1 MTSLE
6 IYKKIIDENGK
17 IIYRKP
23 IKINLGMYVTFVST
37 SDEVLV
43 RLDTNYDVYETS
55 IIIPKAYRELKG
67 ADKDC
72 FKSVYIAEEVARDL
86 HRYDT
91 ISQQYSHSNDN
102 SESDGSDT
110 KVYDNEAVEDHDSA
124 ELIKRINWMIELF
137 ARDSASKKEK
147 KKKA

>member
-1 MTSLE
+1 MTALE

-17 IIYRKP
+17 LVCRKP

-91 ISQQYSHSNDN
+91 ISHPRNDN

-124 ELIKRINWMIELF
+124 ELIKRINWLIELF